1 MESFEQ
7 IRTAALQLHK
17 KVVAAGASAISPMS
31 LMTEALKELDL
42 ELFCFPLGDP
52 VLKGAR
58 ALFDEQSGTI
68 FCEDTL
74 DPAEKVELVTHE
86 IGHSILHT
94 GASSCTQVDIDA
106 SRSEESAPVG
116 LQRVEDYG
124 VRERRELQANVFA
137 REFLLPKPVA
147 RRLFLN
153 EKLGAQG
160 IATKSGL
167 SINLVRQQ
175 LFDALL
181 LPSPTSEEK
190 PQSSPPMQ
198 RDVSQERAACHRG
211 TAFQLQAG
219 PGTGKTRTLVKAV
232 LSLLEEGTHPSSIL
246 VLTFSNRAAG
256 ELTERIAKAAKSD
269 SSQIWIGT
277 FHAFG
282 LDLLRRLH
290 DRLGLP
296 EEPELFDRS
305 DAIEVLE
312 EILPTL
318 PLNHYRNLWD
328 PVIVLREIISAIS
341 RAKDE
346 LTGPDEYRRLS
357 QAMLDAAGDED
368 ERVAAEKCLEVAEIY
383 RLYEQALREH
393 DSVDF
398 GDLIMKPTLLLESDQ
413 ILRSIVQ
420 LRHRHV
426 FVDEYQDVN
435 RASARL
441 VKAIA
446 GDGKRLWVV
455 GDARQSI
462 YRFRGASS
470 TNMVMFGQDY
480 PGATADSLSISYRS
494 STEIV
499 NTIEC
504 VAPQMGASEG
514 MLPLS
519 LESISGASL
528 HRPQIRRYE
537 GPDDESDGIAASIRD
552 LKSQGIEL
560 RDQAVL
566 CRTHQ
571 RLNEIASALEA
582 KDIPVLHLG
591 SLFEREEIREMLSL
605 LSLAVDWF
613 GDALSKVGT
622 MPRYSLS
629 MQDVYFATRHYRK
642 TMSVSL
648 SDLENTPGLSSDGK
662 EGIERLI
669 RDLDGIMDTT
679 PWEFLSTYLLDRTDI
694 LRDIAAQTT
703 VSGAMQGIAF
713 WQFLNFART
722 TPPVGQGHP
731 IRRLLDRVRQLVLF
745 AEERDLRQVPPAALH
760 IDAVRLMTVHGS
772 KGLEFEA
779 VHIPNL
785 AAGSFPSS
793 YRGQRCP
800 PPAGMIEGSQVS
812 VAEQAKQSH
821 EYEEECL
828 FFVALSR
835 ARSYLLLHLPTE
847 SSSGRNRSP
856 SRFLSWLDK
865 AVIDEITAPNTMAD
879 PESSVE
885 PPLITIDNRE
895 LVPLTNHSLQL
906 YDSCPLR
913 FFYTHVLGLAGVKKS
928 TAYSRTHDCI
938 YRFIEWLVIARRNGE
953 VSLEKAES
961 SFEAIWEER
970 GPTDHGFAADYRH
983 LASTLITTLVRAGES
998 THFREPELLVNAIT
1012 EAEIFVRPNEVIENS
1027 DGSFTLRKIR
1037 TGKKRKDEGD
1047 QLEYALYL
1055 LAGQSAYGRE
1065 CTVEAFHLTDG
1076 ESSPI
1081 ELTERKLGNRRE
1093 KVEAMVRAI
1102 NNGEFPSVTDQFS
1115 CPRCPHFFYCPSV
1128 PTGPLTLA
1136 SDSED

>member
-7 IRTAALQLHK
+7 IRTAALQLHN

-52 VLKGAR
+52 ALKGAR

-68 FCEDTL
+68 FCEDTD
-74 DPAEKVELVTHE
+74 DPSEKVELVTHE

-94 GASSCTQVDIDA
+94 GAASCTQTDIDA

-153 EKLGAQG
+153 DKLGAQE

-167 SINLVRQQ
+167 SINLIRQQ

-190 PQSSPPMQ
+190 PQASPPMHS
-198 RDVSQERAACHRG
+198 DESQERAACHRG

-232 LSLLEEGTHPSSIL
+232 LSLLEEGIHPSSIL

-256 ELTERIAKAAKSD
+256 ELTERIAKAAKAD

-277 FHAFG
+277 YHAFG
-282 LDLLRRLH
+282 LDLLRRFH

-296 EEPELFDRS
+296 EEPKLFDRS

-328 PVIVLREIISAIS
+328 PVIVLREMISAIS

-357 QAMLDAAGDED
+357 QSMLDAAGDED

-383 RLYEQALREH
+383 RLYEKTLREH

-413 ILRSIVQ
+413 VLRSVVQ

-435 RASARL
+435 RTSARL

-480 PGATADSLSISYRS
+480 PDATADSLSISYRS

-499 NTIEC
+499 KTIES
-504 VAPQMGASEG
+504 VARKMGASEG

-519 LESISGASL
+519 LESISGASS

-537 GPDDESDGIAASIRD
+537 GPDDESAGIAASIRD
-552 LKSQGIEL
+552 LKAQGIEL

-582 KDIPVLHLG
+582 RDIPVLHLG

-613 GDALSKVGT
+613 GDALSNTEPFICRVNVRQADIDTNGAPSECFSHDNHCSASNEWIEDQI
-622 MPRYSLS
+622 PRTCIRPDQPFQVDFGQLIRMSRTTLSVVALDPTPVRSIRRNPPDVKRNSLS
-629 MQDVYFATRHYRK
+629 
-642 TMSVSL
+642 
-648 SDLENTPGLSSDGK
+648 
-662 EGIERLI
+662 
-669 RDLDGIMDTT
+669 
-679 PWEFLSTYLLDRTDI
+679 
-694 LRDIAAQTT
+694 
-703 VSGAMQGIAF
+703 
-713 WQFLNFART
+713 
-722 TPPVGQGHP
+722 
-731 IRRLLDRVRQLVLF
+731 RR
-745 AEERDLRQVPPAALH
+745 
-760 IDAVRLMTVHGS
+760 
-772 KGLEFEA
+772 
-779 VHIPNL
+779 
-785 AAGSFPSS
+785 
-793 YRGQRCP
+793 
-800 PPAGMIEGSQVS
+800 
-812 VAEQAKQSH
+812 
-821 EYEEECL
+821 
-828 FFVALSR
+828 
-835 ARSYLLLHLPTE
+835 
-847 SSSGRNRSP
+847 
-856 SRFLSWLDK
+856 
-865 AVIDEITAPNTMAD
+865 
-879 PESSVE
+879 
-885 PPLITIDNRE
+885 
-895 LVPLTNHSLQL
+895 
-906 YDSCPLR
+906 
-913 FFYTHVLGLAGVKKS
+913 
-928 TAYSRTHDCI
+928 
-938 YRFIEWLVIARRNGE
+938 
-953 VSLEKAES
+953 
-961 SFEAIWEER
+961 
-970 GPTDHGFAADYRH
+970 
-983 LASTLITTLVRAGES
+983 
-998 THFREPELLVNAIT
+998 
-1012 EAEIFVRPNEVIENS
+1012 
-1027 DGSFTLRKIR
+1027 
-1037 TGKKRKDEGD
+1037 
-1047 QLEYALYL
+1047 
-1055 LAGQSAYGRE
+1055 
-1065 CTVEAFHLTDG
+1065 
-1076 ESSPI
+1076 
-1081 ELTERKLGNRRE
+1081 RKL
-1093 KVEAMVRAI
+1093 
-1102 NNGEFPSVTDQFS
+1102 
-1115 CPRCPHFFYCPSV
+1115 
-1128 PTGPLTLA
+1128 
-1136 SDSED
+1136 

>member
-1 MESFEQ
+1 MEGFEH
-7 IRTAALQLHK
+7 IRKSAFQLHN
-17 KVVAAGASAISPMS
+17 KVVAAGASAISPKS
-31 LMTEALKELDL
+31 LMSEALKQLDL
-42 ELFCFPLGDP
+42 ELFCFPHSDP
-52 VLKGAR
+52 ALKGAR

-68 FCEDTL
+68 FCEETDNPT
-74 DPAEKVELVTHE
+74 EKAELVTHE

-94 GASSCTQVDIDA
+94 GAASCTQADIDA

-137 REFLLPKPVA
+137 REFLLPRSLA
-147 RRLFLN
+147 RDLFMN
-153 EKLGAQG
+153 ERLGAME

-181 LPSPTSEEK
+181 LPSQIPEEI
-190 PQSSPPMQ
+190 PSASHSMNE
-198 RDVSQERAACHRG
+198 DESQERAARHRG

-232 LSLLEEGTHPSSIL
+232 LSLLEEGIHPSSIL
-246 VLTFSNRAAG
+246 ILTFSNRAAG
-256 ELTERIAKAAKSD
+256 ELTERIVREAGADA
-269 SSQIWIGT
+269 SQIWIGT

-282 LDLLRRLH
+282 LDLLRRFH
-290 DRLGLP
+290 DRLDLSK
-296 EEPELFDRS
+296 EPKLFDRS

-328 PVIVLREIISAIS
+328 PVIELREMISAIS

-346 LTGPDEYRRLS
+346 LTGPDDYRRLS
-357 QAMLDAAGDED
+357 QAMLDAAEDED

-383 RLYEQALREH
+383 RIYEEALRIH
-393 DSVDF
+393 GSVDF

-413 ILRSIVQ
+413 VLRSIVQ

-441 VKAIA
+441 VKAVA

-470 TNMVMFGQDY
+470 TNMVMFGKDY
-480 PGATADSLSISYRS
+480 PQATVDSLSISYRS
-494 STEIV
+494 TSEIV
-499 NTIEC
+499 KTIQSI
-504 VAPQMGASEG
+504 APKMGASEG

-519 LESISGASL
+519 LKSIRGSNL
-528 HRPQIRRYE
+528 KLPQIRRYE
-537 GPDDESDGIAASIRD
+537 SPDDESAGIAASIQE
-552 LKSQGIEL
+552 LNSQGIQL

-582 KDIPVLHLG
+582 RNIPVLHLG

-613 GDALSKVGT
+613 GDALVKVGM

-629 MQDVYFATRHYRK
+629 MQDVYLATRHYRK
-642 TMSVSL
+642 SMSVSL
-648 SDLENTPGLSSDGK
+648 SDLKDSPGLSSGGK
-662 EGIERLI
+662 ASIKRLI
-669 RDLDGIMDTT
+669 DDLDGIVEKT
-679 PWEFLSTYLLDRTDI
+679 PWEFLSTYLLDRTDL
-694 LRDIAAQTT
+694 LRNTVDKTS
-703 VSGAMQGIAF
+703 VSGEMQGIAL
-713 WQFLNFART
+713 WQFLNFARAT
-722 TPPVGQGHP
+722 SPVGQDHP
-731 IRRLLDRVRQLVLF
+731 IRRLLNRVRQLVLF

-772 KGLEFEA
+772 KGLEFEV

-785 AAGSFPSS
+785 TVGSFPTS

-800 PPAGMIEGSQVS
+800 PPAGMIEGAILS
-812 VAEQAKQSH
+812 VAEQSKQSH
-821 EYEEECL
+821 DNEEECL

-835 ARSYLLLHLPTE
+835 ARSYLQLHLPTK
-847 SSSGRNRSP
+847 SLSGRKKNP
-856 SRFLSWLDK
+856 SRFLSWFDQGL
-865 AVIDEITAPNTMAD
+865 VDENISPETMAISKV
-879 PESSVE
+879 PIE
-885 PPLITIDNRE
+885 PSLIKIENIE
-895 LVPLTNHSLQL
+895 QVYLTDHSIQL

-913 FFYTHVLGLAGVKKS
+913 FFYTHVLRLAGAKKS
-928 TAYSRTHDCI
+928 TAFSQTHDCI
-938 YRFIEWLVIARRNGE
+938 YSFVEWLVVARQDGE
-953 VSLEKAES
+953 VSFEEAEL
-961 SFEAIWEER
+961 SFDAIWEER
-970 GPTDHGFAADYRH
+970 GPKDHGFAADYRH
-983 LASTLITTLVRAGES
+983 LASTLIHRLVRSGES
-998 THFREPELLVNAIT
+998 TLFREAEALVVAISET
-1012 EAEIFVRPNEVIENS
+1012 QIFVSPNEVIENP
-1027 DGSFTLRKIR
+1027 DGSITLRKIR
-1037 TGKKRKDEGD
+1037 TGKKRKSEEDR
-1047 QLEYALYL
+1047 LEYTLYL
-1055 LAGQSAYGRE
+1055 LAGKDIYGKN
-1065 CTVEAFHLTDG
+1065 CTVEVFHLTDG
-1076 ESSPI
+1076 VSSSI
-1081 ELTERKLGNRRE
+1081 ELTTTKLKNRQI
-1093 KVEAMVRAI
+1093 KVENMVAGI
-1102 NNGEFPSVTDQFS
+1102 GGGQFPANPDQFS
-1115 CPRCPHFFYCPSV
+1115 CPRCPHFFYCPSI
-1128 PTGPLTLA
+1128 PSGILTL
-1136 SDSED
+1136 DTDNED